1 MKKQIRKIAALALAT
16 LLVAMP
22 MITNVYAANTTVT
35 GVRETTNL
43 AIRKLMY
50 EGEKKDDFIQNTGQE
65 IELDQ
70 TVKAYNPKEFGTVE
84 FTLYKIEDVSIDNIQ
99 NKSAQEI
106 AYEVEQAVID
116 ETDLPFGAV
125 EVETK
130 EVNDQGIALFED
142 VVYNKNIGYVVVE
155 TKTPETVKEKSKP
168 LFVQM
173 PLAKADG
180 SGYIDLETVSLYPK
194 NNVEKL
200 NLEFTKYVLRNGET
214 TEATLENIDFKLYFG
229 QPGEG
234 QVIKGE
240 DDQDKI
246 YTTNAEGKIIL
257 EDLIVGDYYLVE
269 QAKAGLVE
277 DGQSEEEQEEKLIIG
292 GEAHNDQYNTLTFS
306 VDADG
311 NITTSE
317 TFNKYINFEK
327 PIHEMSILNE
337 TKDLDL
343 SGTKRNSY
351 TKDELINFSVSTV
364 IPENSKDYSVLEIT
378 DELQLDDELSDHLE
392 FDKSTFEVKI
402 KEGEVLTE
410 GEDYTLTFVGNN
422 KFTLSLIKGDKGT
435 SEKVQTTDEVILNY
449 SARFLADAEVTP
461 NGDYS
466 NEARMSYNNTPNK
479 NNKTRTIPSE
489 EKFTTYGF
497 TVKKVDDGV
506 FSSDLLQKPLEGAEF
521 HLLNAEGEV
530 FTGFDK
536 DNAEFEENAE
546 NPFVLKSDANGVIK
560 LDGLQSGTYTLR
572 EIKAPEGYRL
582 LANPD
587 TEIQV
592 KDDTHTEGV
601 LKDIENE
608 RNEDLPI
615 TGTEQAVIAM
625 ITAVVALGAAGIFMF
640 VSRRKKRTDKI
651 DEEDK

>member
-1 MKKQIRKIAALALAT
+1 
-16 LLVAMP
+16 
-22 MITNVYAANTTVT
+22 
-35 GVRETTNL
+35 
-43 AIRKLMY
+43 
-50 EGEKKDDFIQNTGQE
+50 
-65 IELDQ
+65 
-70 TVKAYNPKEFGTVE
+70 
-84 FTLYKIEDVSIDNIQ
+84 
-99 NKSAQEI
+99 
-106 AYEVEQAVID
+106 
-116 ETDLPFGAV
+116 
-125 EVETK
+125 
-130 EVNDQGIALFED
+130 
-142 VVYNKNIGYVVVE
+142 
-155 TKTPETVKEKSKP
+155 
-168 LFVQM
+168 
-173 PLAKADG
+173 
-180 SGYIDLETVSLYPK
+180 
-194 NNVEKL
+194 
-200 NLEFTKYVLRNGET
+200 
-214 TEATLENIDFKLYFG
+214 
-229 QPGEG
+229 
-234 QVIKGE
+234 
-240 DDQDKI
+240 
-246 YTTNAEGKIIL
+246 
-257 EDLIVGDYYLVE
+257 
-269 QAKAGLVE
+269 
-277 DGQSEEEQEEKLIIG
+277 
-292 GEAHNDQYNTLTFS
+292 
-306 VDADG
+306 
-311 NITTSE
+311 
-317 TFNKYINFEK
+317 
-327 PIHEMSILNE
+327 MSILNK

-640 VSRRKKRTDKI
+640 VSRRKKKNR
-651 DEEDK
+651 